1 MVKENS
7 ARHGKVLTRLG
18 KKPLAL
24 LLVMMLL
31 ATLAGCAKTETKS
44 EQTSKQEEKQ
54 TATIELKLAHFWPA
68 THPAELELVQ
78 PWAKDIEKA
87 TNGRVKITSYPAET
101 LLKAADVYDGV
112 VKGIAD
118 VGISCFA
125 YSKGRFPVCE
135 VFELPG
141 ITYTSSKS
149 ASKVAWEGIKQLNPE
164 EVQDTKLLMVIT
176 TGPGDLYTKTPVKNL
191 ADLKG
196 MAIRATGIS
205 AKTLQ
210 TMGANPVNM
219 PQSEAWEALSKG
231 MVKGN
236 LGPDEVLKGWKQAEV
251 TKYITKAPFLYN
263 TLFFVTMNKDKW
275 NALDPELQKA
285 IEGVNQ
291 KYFEQVAMGLWD
303 KQNTDALKWA
313 VDEKGMQVINLTEAE
328 TNKWKETV
336 MPIQEEYIANVNKQG
351 LKGEEIIAT
360 VKALADK
367 YNQQYK

>member
-1 MVKENS
+1 MVKKNV
-7 ARHGKVLTRLG
+7 AHRGKGFG
-18 KKPLAL
+18 KRPLAL

-31 ATLAGCAKTETKS
+31 ATLAGCAKTETKP
-44 EQTSKQEEKQ
+44 EQAKQEEKKV
-54 TATIELKLAHFWPA
+54 APVELKLAHFWPA

-78 PWAKDIEKA
+78 PWAQDIEKA
-87 TNGRVKITSYPAET
+87 TNGQVKITSYPAET
-101 LLKAADVYDGV
+101 LLKATDVYDGV

-118 VGISCFA
+118 IGISCFA

-141 ITYTSSKS
+141 TSYNNSKV
-149 ASKVAWEGIKQLNPE
+149 ASKVAWEGIQQLNPK
-164 EVQDTKLLMVIT
+164 EVQDTHLLMVIT
-176 TGPGDLYTKTPVKNL
+176 TGPGDIYSKTPVKTL

-210 TMGANPVNM
+210 TLGANPVNL

-275 NALDPELQKA
+275 NALDPEIQKA

-291 KYFEQVAMGLWD
+291 KYFEEVAMGLWD
-303 KQNTDALKWA
+303 KQNADALKWA
-313 VDEKGMQVINLTEAE
+313 VDEKGMEVINLSDAEAS
-328 TNKWKETV
+328 KWKETV
-336 MPIQEEYIANVNKQG
+336 APIQQEYIATVNKQG
-351 LKGEEIIAT
+351 LKGEEIVAK
-360 VKALADK
+360 VKALADQ